1 MQYRDT
7 RVDALQT
14 QVLHLSY
21 QVNYLTALI
30 FAQPTLIVPHNIPS
44 PPVFSQR
51 QQNAQPQQYHPPP
64 PQQYNPPPTNA
75 PQHFA
80 PQMSMNQRNSSST
93 FAQSQQP
100 HQSQH
105 MKAAPQQYN
114 PAPSYAPHQHSAP
127 QMKVYHQ
134 ETFSNPP
141 AQMRNHQNPA
151 QSQQHYQSHYMEAPP
166 SPLNISPSRNETR
179 SENNF
184 RQLPNQ
190 PETPHRKL
198 MQKPPRNVNRAQ
210 QRKKPDLREQ
220 QNQKKPDLREQRNQ
234 NMKQLPNQPETPH
247 FQSKPFPPPI
257 SHVQEKKESNLRD
270 QCNQNMRQLPNQPET
285 PYFQSQPFPPPF
297 PHVQEKEKSR
307 TPSQPMVLKEET
319 SENDPINQFEC
330 WPPKEFLEDEEIS
343 DENVI
348 EPAVERPADVI
359 RMDQNM
365 GMTEEDEETLQ
376 MMEKIS
382 MMNSSDFIRNDTVM
396 DPEIAKFFLMG
407 EIRRNRMKKKE
418 EEKRSANIYSIKGKA
433 KMMEEE
439 NNKMQELYG
448 EHKAVLQSRK
458 FANDS
463 VFRKLQEQNKL
474 QVWPSVPLQI

>member
-1 MQYRDT
+1 MEYRDT

-21 QVNYLTALI
+21 QVNYLTAVI
-30 FAQPTLIVPHNIPS
+30 FAQPTLVVPHNIPS

-64 PQQYNPPPTNA
+64 VQQYNPPPTNA
-75 PQHFA
+75 PPQQFA
-80 PQMSMNQRNSSST
+80 PQMSTDMNQRNSSST

-100 HQSQH
+100 RQSQH
-105 MKAAPQQYN
+105 INAAPQQYK
-114 PAPSYAPHQHSAP
+114 PASYAP
-127 QMKVYHQ
+127 YHQ
-134 ETFSNPP
+134 DTSSNPP
-141 AQMRNHQNPA
+141 AQMPA
-151 QSQQHYQSHYMEAPP
+151 QSQQHYQSHYKQATPP
-166 SPLNISPSRNETR
+166 ELLNVIPSRNEIR
-179 SENNF
+179 SEQNF

-190 PETPHRKL
+190 PETPHRKR
-198 MQKPPRNVNRAQ
+198 M
-210 QRKKPDLREQ
+210 KKPQR
-220 QNQKKPDLREQRNQ
+220 KKPDLREQRNQ

-257 SHVQEKKESNLRD
+257 SYLQEKNESNLRK

-285 PYFQSQPFPPPF
+285 PYFQSQPCPPPF
-297 PHVQEKEKSR
+297 PHVQENEKSH
-307 TPSQPMVLKEET
+307 TPPQPIVLKQET

-348 EPAVERPADVI
+348 ESAVEHPADVI

-396 DPEIAKFFLMG
+396 DPDVAKFFLMG

-463 VFRKLQEQNKL
+463 AFRKLQEQNKL